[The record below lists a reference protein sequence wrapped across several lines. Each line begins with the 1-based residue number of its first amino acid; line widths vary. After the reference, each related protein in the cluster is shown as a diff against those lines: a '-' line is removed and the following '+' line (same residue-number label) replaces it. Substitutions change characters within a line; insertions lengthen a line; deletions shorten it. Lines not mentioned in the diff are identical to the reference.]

1 MPVLPAHIQA
11 PRRVANA
18 FQSGSSFN
26 GAAVRQSA
34 LRVTGN
40 SKRALTTVAAIIK
53 DGATLDRKLRVAVIG
68 GGPSG
73 ACAAETLAKNG
84 IETYLIERKM
94 DNCKVSNEEGP
105 HTSEPLCGS
114 KPTNRCWRV
123 LAPDASVGAVDS
135 LQCTYSSC
143 EGHRHSS
150 KEVASDNCDCE
161 AGTTAAAESQCMPL

>member
-1 MPVLPAHIQA
+1 MALRGMQKTQTSRKASACNAGMPVLPAHIQA

-18 FQSGSSFN
+18 FQSGSSFS

-53 DGATLDRKLRVAVIG
+53 DGAPLDRKLRVAVIG

-84 IETYLIERKM
+84 IETFLFERKL
-94 DNCKVSNEEGP
+94 DNCKVSG
-105 HTSEPLCGS
+105 TGGS
-114 KPTNRCWRV
+114 TD
-123 LAPDASVGAVDS
+123 L
-135 LQCTYSSC
+135 
-143 EGHRHSS
+143 
-150 KEVASDNCDCE
+150 
-161 AGTTAAAESQCMPL
+161 GTTLWLATHKVLLARVVAWCCMMD

>member
-1 MPVLPAHIQA
+1 MALRGMQKTQTRQASACNAGMPVLPAHIQA

-18 FQSGSSFN
+18 FQNGSSFN
-26 GAAVRQSA
+26 GAAIRQSA

-84 IETYLIERKM
+84 IEAFLIERKM
-94 DNCKVSNEEGP
+94 DNCKVSSGGRSTYLGTALWLETHNA
-105 HTSEPLCGS
+105 L
-114 KPTNRCWRV
+114 
-123 LAPDASVGAVDS
+123 LAPAGA
-135 LQCTYSSC
+135 
-143 EGHRHSS
+143 
-150 KEVASDNCDCE
+150 
-161 AGTTAAAESQCMPL
+161 